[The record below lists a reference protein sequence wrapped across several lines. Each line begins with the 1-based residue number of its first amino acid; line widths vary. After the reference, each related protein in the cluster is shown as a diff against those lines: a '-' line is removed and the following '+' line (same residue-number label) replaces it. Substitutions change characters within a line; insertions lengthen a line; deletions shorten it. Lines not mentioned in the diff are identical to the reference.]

1 MHPIQSFITHPV
13 KVSVGVLLVSL
24 FGGLSILR
32 MPMQLTPEV
41 ERPTISIRTNWPGRS
56 PQEVEKE
63 IVQKQEEQLQSVEGV
78 VKLSSESSNSRGQ
91 VRLEFNVGTDM
102 QEAILKVNSRLQQVG
117 DYPVDAD
124 EPIISTSNSAD
135 SPVAWVILSARPA
148 SREKIS
154 GFQQKYPEHR
164 EGLEQVL
171 TAQSPGLAMLR
182 IRQLAKLHPELE
194 PLLPADIDIP
204 TLRKFAKDQIASRFE
219 RVDGVSAVDLYGGRE
234 PELQVIVDPQKLAAR
249 GLTLTDVR
257 DRLRSQNVDTS
268 GGDLWEL
275 KRRYVVRTLG
285 QYNSPTDVEQV
296 VLAIPNG
303 QPVLVKDVAT
313 VRLDYRKP
321 EGYVRRF
328 GTNNLS
334 VGIRREGGAN
344 VLEVMEGVRR
354 VTAQLNEG
362 VLKNENL
369 TLTQVYDETVYIQS
383 SMKLV
388 NQNII
393 LGSALT
399 VIILVLFLHLDARTI
414 LLVPLL
420 SGSALV
426 ALLVSPWFFLVT
438 LLLIFIAGFWY
449 ARGALV
455 VSLAIPISIVGTFLI
470 LNSLGRSL
478 NVISLAGLAFAVG
491 MLVDNA
497 VVVLENIYRYYQR
510 GYRPAEAA
518 LKGTKEVWGAVL
530 ASTLTTLFVFVP
542 VLFLQGEVGQLFADI
557 ALAISSAVALSLLV
571 SVIVIPMASAKILGQ
586 SHSEEPTPV
595 QTTSL
600 TLKGSAL
607 ASSVASGVLAI
618 NRFAQIS
625 PLRQLG
631 IVTVLT
637 LIATVGSYFL
647 FPAVE
652 YLPTGNRNMVRCAI
666 SPPPGYNLDK
676 MLDMGA
682 FIEEELQPYW
692 DVQPG
697 QTEHDGAPTIKDFFY
712 VAYGNGMFM
721 GLQASDPLQARSL
734 VELIRSRLSNKFP
747 GSFVFVSQS
756 SLFERRGSGGRTI
769 EIEVSGPELRTLIDL
784 GRRIMGDM
792 KAAASEEADSPVAQ
806 VGKSSPLLPESTQMR
821 PEPSLDLNTPELH
834 VVAKPIPASEVG
846 ISNEE
851 LGYAINTIV
860 DGAYVTDYFLGGDK
874 IDLVLWGSEELLSNS
889 MVEKSGYTGQ
899 TQDLESKYIATR
911 NSEFP
916 VRLSSIAN
924 IDLGAG
930 PQQINHRERQRSIS
944 ITVTPPPELPLETA
958 INVIQTE
965 VLSPLSKD
973 PRYSNDYTFNLS
985 GTANKLRDTWLELRW
1000 NILIALLV
1008 TYLLMAALF
1017 ESWVYPLVIIFS
1029 VPLGAVGGLLG
1040 LQLLS
1045 VYLSWQ
1051 GAPPQPLDV
1060 LTMLGF
1066 VILIGTVVNNAILI
1080 VHQTLNLIRDDH
1092 LEPHDAVLESVRTRV
1107 RPICMTTATTVCGL
1121 APLVF
1126 FPGAGSELYRG
1137 IGAVVLG
1144 GLVVSTVFT
1153 LVLVPNLFTL
1163 VMRLRQRFGNIAKP
1177 IIQSTSTVDSGQD
1190 SKKIDGQI

>member
-1 MHPIQSFITHPV
+1 MHPIEAFIKHPV
-13 KVSVGVLLVSL
+13 KVSVGVLLVTL
-24 FGGLSILR
+24 FGVLSMTR

-41 ERPTISIRTNWPGRS
+41 ERPTISVRTNWPGRS

-91 VRLEFNVGTDM
+91 VTLEFNVGTDM

-135 SPVAWVILSARPA
+135 SPIAWIILSARPA
-148 SREKIS
+148 SADLILE
-154 GFQQKYPEHR
+154 FQKKFPQHR
-164 EGLEQVL
+164 DALQDVL

-182 IRQLAKLHPELE
+182 IRQLAKQHPELE

-204 TLRKFAKDQIASRFE
+204 TLRRFTEDQISSRFE
-219 RVDGVSAVDLYGGRE
+219 RVEGVSEVDLYGGRD

-285 QYNSPTDVEQV
+285 QYTSTEDVEQV

-313 VRLDYRKP
+313 VRLNYRKP
-321 EGYVRRF
+321 GGYVRRF

-334 VGIRREGGAN
+334 IGIRREGGAN
-344 VLEVMEGVRR
+344 VLDVMEGVQK
-354 VTAQLNEG
+354 VTAQLNDG
-362 VLKNENL
+362 LLKNEKL
-369 TLTQVYDETVYIQS
+369 TLTQVYDETDYIRS

-399 VIILVLFLHLDARTI
+399 VIVLLLFLHLGSRTVM
-414 LLVPLL
+414 LVPLL
-420 SGSALV
+420 AGTAV
-426 ALLVSPWFFLVT
+426 AAIGLSPWFFAITLV
-438 LLLIFIAGFWY
+438 LIFAAGLWY

-470 LNSLGRSL
+470 LNSMNRSL

-497 VVVLENIYRYYQR
+497 VVVLENIYRYHQL
-510 GYRPAEAA
+510 GYSSAEAA

-530 ASTLTTLFVFVP
+530 ASTLTTLFVFIP

-571 SVIVIPMASAKILGQ
+571 SVIVIPMASARILKAQ
-586 SHSEEPTPV
+586 A
-595 QTTSL
+595 QTEAGRIGTR
-600 TLKGSAL
+600 TLETGSQ
-607 ASSVASGVLAI
+607 VARLVTRVVVGI
-618 NRFAQIS
+618 NRFAQTSQIRRIGVVM
-625 PLRQLG
+625 LL
-631 IVTVLT
+631 VL
-637 LIATVGSYFL
+637 LATGGTYLL

-652 YLPTGNRNMVRCAI
+652 YLPTGNRNMVRCII
-666 SPPPGYNLDK
+666 SPPPGYNLEK

-682 FIEEELQPYW
+682 FVEQELQPYW
-692 DVQPG
+692 DIQPD
-697 QTEHDGAPTIKDFFY
+697 QTEHEGDPTIKDFFY
-712 VAYGNGMFM
+712 VAYGSGMFM
-721 GLQASDPLQARSL
+721 GLQASDPLQARKL

-769 EIEVSGPELRTLIDL
+769 EIEVSGPELRTLIEL
-784 GRRIMGDM
+784 GKTIMGDM
-792 KAAASEEADSPVAQ
+792 RRPRSDED
-806 VGKSSPLLPESTQMR
+806 SPLLPESTQMR

-834 VVAKPIPASEVG
+834 VVAKPIPAIEVG

-851 LGYAINTIV
+851 LGYAVNTIV

-874 IDLVLWGSEELLSNS
+874 IDLVLWGSEDVMAAGMSND
-889 MVEKSGYTGQ
+889 EAYTGQ

-911 NSEFP
+911 NADFP
-916 VRLSSIAN
+916 VRLSSIAE

-930 PQQINHRERQRSIS
+930 PEQINHRERQRSIS
-944 ITVTPPPELPLETA
+944 ITVTPPPELPLESA
-958 INVIQTE
+958 INLIQNE
-965 VLSPLSKD
+965 VLLPLSND

-985 GTANKLRDTWLELRW
+985 GTADKLRDTWLELRW

-1017 ESWVYPLVIIFS
+1017 ESWLYPIVIIVS

-1040 LQLLS
+1040 LKLLS
-1045 VYLSWQ
+1045 FYLAWQ
-1051 GAPPQPLDV
+1051 GEPPQPLDV

-1080 VHQTLNLIRDDH
+1080 VHQALNLIREEAMDARN
-1092 LEPHDAVLESVRTRV
+1092 AVLESVRTRI
-1107 RPICMTTATTVCGL
+1107 RPIFMTTSTTVFGL

-1137 IGAVVLG
+1137 LGAVVLG
-1144 GLVVSTVFT
+1144 GLVVST
-1153 LVLVPNLFTL
+1153 LFTL
-1163 VMRLRQRFGNIAKP
+1163 ILVPSLFTLAMGFRTQLGAWLKRP
-1177 IIQSTSTVDSGQD
+1177 STQNTTAAEN
-1190 SKKIDGQI
+1190 

>member
-1 MHPIQSFITHPV
+1 MHPIEAFIKHPV
-13 KVSVGVLLVSL
+13 KVTVGVLLVSL
-24 FGGLSILR
+24 FGVLSILR

-41 ERPTISIRTNWPGRS
+41 ERPTISVRTNWPGRS
-56 PQEVEKE
+56 PQEIEKE

-91 VRLEFNVGTDM
+91 VTLEFNVGTDM

-124 EPIISTSNSAD
+124 EPVISTSNTAD
-135 SPVAWVILSARPA
+135 SPIAWIILSARPA
-148 SREKIS
+148 SSEKIQQ
-154 GFQQKYPEHR
+154 FQQKYPQHLAALQE
-164 EGLEQVL
+164 VL

-182 IRQLAKLHPELE
+182 IRQLAKQHPELN
-194 PLLPADIDIP
+194 PLLPPDLDIP
-204 TLRKFAKDQIASRFE
+204 TLRRFAEDQISSRFE
-219 RVDGVSAVDLYGGRE
+219 RVDGVSEVDLYGGRE

-257 DRLRSQNVDTS
+257 ERLRSQNVDTS

-285 QYNSPTDVEQV
+285 QYTSLEDVAQV

-334 VGIRREGGAN
+334 IGIRREGGAN
-344 VLEVMEGVRR
+344 VLDVMEGVKK
-354 VTAQLNEG
+354 VTAQLNDG
-362 VLKNENL
+362 ILKNEQL
-369 TLTQVYDETVYIQS
+369 TLTQVYDETDYIRS

-399 VIILVLFLHLDARTI
+399 VIVLLLFLHSGSRTVV
-414 LLVPLL
+414 LVPLL
-420 SGSALV
+420 AGTAIAALWI
-426 ALLVSPWFFLVT
+426 SPWFFAIT
-438 LLLIFIAGFWY
+438 LALIFAAGLSY

-470 LNSLGRSL
+470 LNSLDRSL

-497 VVVLENIYRYYQR
+497 VVVLENIYRYYQL
-510 GYRPAEAA
+510 GYSPSDAA

-530 ASTLTTLFVFVP
+530 ASTLTTLFVFIP

-571 SVIVIPMASAKILGQ
+571 SVIVIPMASAR
-586 SHSEEPTPV
+586 
-595 QTTSL
+595 
-600 TLKGSAL
+600 TLKARSRSE
-607 ASSVASGVLAI
+607 SSRSCVRTSEPRSKVARAVAFSVVEV
-618 NRFAQIS
+618 NRFAQASQIRRAG
-625 PLRQLG
+625 LVV
-631 IVTVLT
+631 I
-637 LIATVGSYFL
+637 LILLAVGGTYVL

-652 YLPTGNRNMVRCAI
+652 YLPTGNRNMVRCII

-676 MLDMGA
+676 MLEMGA
-682 FIEEELQPYW
+682 FVEQELQPYW
-692 DVQPG
+692 DIQPD

-712 VAYGNGMFM
+712 VARGSSMFM
-721 GLQASDPLQARSL
+721 GLQASDPLQARNL
-734 VELIRSRLSNKFP
+734 VELIRSKLSDKFP

-769 EIEVSGPELRTLIDL
+769 EIEVSGPELRTLIEL
-784 GRRIMGDM
+784 GRTIMADM
-792 KAAASEEADSPVAQ
+792 RRPRSAGAAKAGMDE
-806 VGKSSPLLPESTQMR
+806 GIPLLPASTQMR

-851 LGYAINTIV
+851 LGYAVNTIV

-874 IDLVLWGSEELLSNS
+874 IDLVLWGSEDVITKGLSS
-889 MVEKSGYTGQ
+889 DDAYTGQ
-899 TQDLESKYIATR
+899 TQDLESKYIAAR
-911 NSEFP
+911 NADFP
-916 VRLSSIAN
+916 VRLSSIAE

-930 PQQINHRERQRSIS
+930 PEQINHRERQRSIS
-944 ITVTPPPELPLETA
+944 ITVTPPPEVPLESA
-958 INVIQTE
+958 INLIQNE
-965 VLSPLSKD
+965 VLFPLAQD

-985 GTANKLRDTWLELRW
+985 GTADKLRDTWLELRW

-1017 ESWVYPLVIIFS
+1017 ESWLYPLVIIVS

-1040 LQLLS
+1040 LKLLGL
-1045 VYLSWQ
+1045 YLSSQ
-1051 GAPPQPLDV
+1051 GEPPQPLDV

-1080 VHQTLNLIRDDH
+1080 VHQALNLIREDG
-1092 LEPHDAVLESVRTRV
+1092 LEPRNAVLESVRTRI
-1107 RPICMTTATTVCGL
+1107 RPIFMTTSTTVFGL

-1137 IGAVVLG
+1137 LGAVVLG

-1153 LVLVPNLFTL
+1153 LILVPSLFTL
-1163 VMRLRQRFGNIAKP
+1163 AMGLRNPLKSWLKRS
-1177 IIQSTSTVDSGQD
+1177 ST
-1190 SKKIDGQI
+1190 QIPAVSETSSETGESHS